1 MEAAHCGFQVAI
13 RLNLLAIY
21 SLLIALATA
30 ENVEDRGVKCTGSRS
45 TGKVSSKYRSKSW
58 GHNYDEA
65 SGGNN
70 FAHKVDA
77 EMPI

>member
-1 MEAAHCGFQVAI
+1 MQQRVLG
-13 RLNLLAIY
+13 LAP
-21 SLLIALATA
+21 
-30 ENVEDRGVKCTGSRS
+30 

-58 GHNYDEA
+58 GHNNCHDVA
-65 SGGNN
+65 SEGALVDVDHYHHTEVGNS

>member
-30 ENVEDRGVKCTGSRS
+30 ENVEGRGIKCTGSRS
-45 TGKVSSKYRSKSW
+45 TGTVSSKYCSKSW
-58 GHNYDEA
+58 ET
-65 SGGNN
+65 
-70 FAHKVDA
+70 
-77 EMPI
+77 